1 MYHYLTCTRTC
12 TDEGA
17 ILRDNSLVP
26 YLTSKRSRLCSVLL
40 AYTCVGVHMRMSV
53 SGLPNTTL
61 KCAIMDVIFD
71 EAFHDVISGYWPASH
86 YVMHS

>member
-1 MYHYLTCTRTC
+1 
-12 TDEGA
+12 
-17 ILRDNSLVP
+17 
-26 YLTSKRSRLCSVLL
+26 
-40 AYTCVGVHMRMSV
+40 MRMSV